1 MSLHA
6 WEWEDEDRASM
17 GPMSSMGSFYQSGSE
32 WDTEE
37 YLKVRTQAP
46 ESDSDHPCSKSSHGP
61 ADSFQSDVP
70 QAVPCKFVISLAFPV
85 TAGHRGKHTCFIEKH
100 KKHSRMDKH
109 ASKARCYYHME
120 YFLLPDDGEPKK
132 IDMVVFPTVAKLFL
146 DSGVKTVRPWQ
157 EGDKIWVS
165 WTQTFNINM
174 TKELLKKINV
184 HKITLKVWDTKDK
197 VSRKV
202 RYYRLKTPAYSED
215 AGSFEEVKNLVLSQR
230 RLCEE
235 GTHIRKEWNQEHAPE
250 KAEKAGK
257 HIKPSHAEPETFS
270 KSSEEY
276 EKALRMDDLGTVRWS
291 TSRESTL
298 YLETAPGM
306 EMKELME
313 RSFSSLTKIV
323 EKQKF
328 QSKRKES
335 EVKKKSQ
342 KRKRKSRVEDND
354 SKGAGNWKHGAF
366 STELVLMPLLAG
378 WQTVMSCGC
387 WKSASILDCYLSFKT
402 EVPIMTEEQKQDLN
416 PLTIKIKCV
425 SCLPS
430 QPVPIHE
437 LEKHQSRTREMQGAL
452 QLRAT
457 VSPPPIRRPG
467 DRPVPSAPLQ
477 AAVAAHEALGALRPQ
492 HRSREDLPGPDQDLL
507 YLLSQ
512 QQTQGGDHRR
522 PAPILCHG
530 QRLEPGAGAAHF
542 TRRPHRWKTVG
553 LANSSSPQSRGLTRS
568 ETRPR
573 L

>member
-1 MSLHA
+1 MDRFSGIAPPGVPGLWVLCGMSLHA
-6 WEWEDEDRASM
+6 WEWEDQDRASM
-17 GPMSSMGSFYQSGSE
+17 GPMSSMGSFYRSGSE

-37 YLKVRTQAP
+37 YLKVRGQAP
-46 ESDSDHPCSKSSHGP
+46 ELDSDHPCSKSSHGP

-100 KKHSRMDKH
+100 RKHSRMDKH
-109 ASKARCYYHME
+109 ASKQRCYYHME
-120 YFLLPDDGEPKK
+120 YFLLPDDAEPKK

-235 GTHIRKEWNQEHAPE
+235 GAHIRKEWNQEHAPE

-257 HIKPSHAEPETFS
+257 HIKPSHEPETFS

-276 EKALRMDDLGTVRWS
+276 EKALRMDDLGIVRWS
-291 TSRESTL
+291 ISREPTV

-313 RSFSSLTKIV
+313 RSFSSLTNIV

-342 KRKRKSRVEDND
+342 KRKRKSRVEDSD
-354 SKGAGNWKHGAF
+354 FKGAGNWKHGAF

-437 LEKHQSRTREMQGAL
+437 LE
-452 QLRAT
+452 
-457 VSPPPIRRPG
+457 
-467 DRPVPSAPLQ
+467 
-477 AAVAAHEALGALRPQ
+477 
-492 HRSREDLPGPDQDLL
+492 
-507 YLLSQ
+507 
-512 QQTQGGDHRR
+512 
-522 PAPILCHG
+522 
-530 QRLEPGAGAAHF
+530 
-542 TRRPHRWKTVG
+542 
-553 LANSSSPQSRGLTRS
+553 
-568 ETRPR
+568 
-573 L
+573 